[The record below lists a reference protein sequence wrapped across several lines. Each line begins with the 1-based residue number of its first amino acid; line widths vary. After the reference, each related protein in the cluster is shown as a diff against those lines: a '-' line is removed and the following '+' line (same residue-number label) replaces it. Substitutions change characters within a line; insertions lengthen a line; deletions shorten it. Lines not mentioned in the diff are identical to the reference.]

1 MPEHGGTGAEG
12 AGRRPRVREETS
24 AGGVVVR
31 HGTRESS
38 PVFLIIRDSYR
49 NWGFPK
55 GHIEPG
61 ETAADA
67 AMREV
72 REETG
77 LDDLELRVPL
87 GEIDWHF
94 RFRGKRIHK
103 RCHFFLLES
112 FGAATEPQ
120 RDEGI
125 TECRWEPLDRALA
138 LVSYDNA
145 REVLQRAGAWVEARE
160 P

>member
-1 MPEHGGTGAEG
+1 MPGRGGGGGEG
-12 AGRRPRVREETS
+12 AGRRLRVREEVS

-31 HGTRESS
+31 HGDPDTP

-55 GHIEPG
+55 GHLEPG

-67 AMREV
+67 ALREV

-94 RFRGKRIHK
+94 RFRGRRIHK

-112 FGAATEPQ
+112 FGATTEPQ
-120 RDEGI
+120 VDEGI
-125 TECRWEPLDRALA
+125 TECRWEPFDRALA

-145 REVLQRAGAWVEARE
+145 REVLQRAAAWVEDRE

>member
-1 MPEHGGTGAEG
+1 M
-12 AGRRPRVREETS
+12 S

-31 HGTRESS
+31 HGDC
-38 PVFLIIRDSYR
+38 PLFLIIRDSYK

-61 ETAADA
+61 EAAADA
-67 AMREV
+67 ALREV
-72 REETG
+72 NEETG
-77 LDDLELRVPL
+77 VRGLQLVGAIDT
-87 GEIDWHF
+87 IDWSF

-103 RCHFFLLES
+103 VCHFFLLETHDA
-112 FGAATEPQ
+112 FTKPQ

-125 TECRWEPLDRALA
+125 TACRWEPFENAMK
-138 LVSYDNA
+138 LVAYDNA
-145 REVLQRAGAWVEARE
+145 RDVLEKAQRILAPQPKV